1 MIYFKDEEIKIR
13 DVSSDDINYLFMW
26 NIDKEL
32 NKYDP
37 KPIPKS
43 TQELLKE
50 CKAFCKKFETE
61 IINQDL
67 KKRKYKYFIITN
79 QSNYPIG
86 FVNLFSIDK
95 VKRQGEM
102 GVIIGDKRYFKKG
115 IAYKSIKNVIEYI
128 FNNTDIMKVYIE
140 TSEFN
145 IPALKLF
152 EKLDFKR
159 VDEYLEDDNFKFIV
173 MEKLKI

>member
-1 MIYFKDEEIKIR
+1 MIYYKDDEIKIR

-43 TQELLKE
+43 PQELLEE
-50 CKAFCKKFETE
+50 CKVFCKKFETE
-61 IINQDL
+61 IINQDFI
-67 KKRKYKYFIITN
+67 KRKYKYFIITN
-79 QSNYPIG
+79 HNDYPIG

-95 VKRQGEM
+95 IKKQGEM

-128 FNNTDIMKVYIE
+128 FNNTDNEKVYIE

-159 VDEYLEDDNFKFIV
+159 VDEYIEDDKFKFIV
-173 MEKLKI
+173 MEKVKS